1 LIIKN
6 QYKLLV
12 LDIDGTILDKH
23 GNISE
28 TDFRALQEIRRSGIG
43 ISLCTGRAA
52 GSCTQILGKLS
63 LGGLH
68 IFCDGAL
75 VCDSSQ
81 KTEIYVKPISEE
93 ILRLICIKASDYHL
107 PIELYSSTNLY
118 IENETWISDI
128 QRNFFGIY
136 PRVVKFDSIF
146 TRQRIIKAGLIVSS
160 PEEDDRARSLGEE
173 LKDELYFS
181 WARTPA
187 YPGMSFINI
196 TTLGVSKG
204 EALEILAAHLK
215 IGLEDVMAFGD
226 GSNDIS
232 LLKKAGFSVAMENAP
247 DELKSV
253 ADFITS
259 NVEQSGVARALS
271 KFLL

>member
-1 LIIKN
+1 
-6 QYKLLV
+6 LLV
-12 LDIDGTILDKH
+12 LDIDGTILDKY

-28 TDFRALQEIRRSGIG
+28 ADFLALREIRRRGIG

-52 GSCTQILGKLS
+52 GSCKQILDKLL

-81 KTEIYVKPISEE
+81 NTEIYVKPLSVET
-93 ILRLICIKASDYHL
+93 LKSICIKASDYHL

-118 IENETWISDI
+118 IENETWVSEI
-128 QRNFFGIY
+128 QKNFFGIF
-136 PRVVKFDSIF
+136 PHVVKFDTIYTS
-146 TRQRIIKAGLIVSS
+146 QRIIKAGLIVSS
-160 PEEDDRARSLGEE
+160 PEEEARARSLGEE
-173 LKDELYFS
+173 LKNNLYFS

-196 TTLGVSKG
+196 TTSGVSKG
-204 EALEILAAHLK
+204 EALEVLTSHLK
-215 IGLEDVMAFGD
+215 IGLDEVMAIGD

-232 LLKKAGFSVAMENAP
+232 LLLKAGFSIAMDNAP

-253 ADFITS
+253 ADYITL
-259 NVEQSGVARALS
+259 NVEQSGVAQALNR
-271 KFLL
+271 FLL